1 MEIVKVIIA
10 GLAIGILISAPM
22 GPIGMLCIQRTLNK
36 GRASGFFTGV
46 GAAFSDLLYSLLTGF
61 GLSFVINFKKSDGAS
76 DFRKCRIAWFWCV
89 HCTEKPCKNDK
100 GKEGTSGEK
109 QLCSGFDYRFLVH
122 VLQSVDNFPYNRIV
136 CTI

>member
-61 GLSFVINFKKSDGAS
+61 GLSFVINF
-76 DFRKCRIAWFWCV
+76 I
-89 HCTEKPCKNDK
+89 EKNQ
-100 GKEGTSGEK
+100 T
-109 QLCSGFDYRFLVH
+109 
-122 VLQSVDNFPYNRIV
+122 VLQIFGSVVLLGFGVYIARKNPAKMIKEKK
-136 CTI
+136 

>member
-61 GLSFVINFKKSDGAS
+61 GLSFVINFIEKNQTVLRFSEVS
-76 DFRKCRIAWFWCV
+76 YCLV
-89 HCTEKPCKNDK
+89 LVCTLQEKPCKNDK

-109 QLCSGFDYRFLVH
+109 QLCSDLITGFLFTFSNPLIIFLIIG
-122 VLQSVDNFPYNRIV
+122 L
-136 CTI
+136 